1 MAHMPYP
8 LIPVE
13 PNRGD
18 PWPDMAS
25 AITATV
31 REVTADIPGLKASMT
46 AFSSSLAATNSTIAT
61 LQNQVGAISTPPPMT
76 ADFTAVYNAAK
87 A

>member
-1 MAHMPYP
+1 MVRVYQDMSTPLALTMAHMPYP

-18 PWPDMAS
+18 PVAGYGIRHYRDRTRS
-25 AITATV
+25 Y
-31 REVTADIPGLKASMT
+31 
-46 AFSSSLAATNSTIAT
+46 
-61 LQNQVGAISTPPPMT
+61 GAISTPPPMT

>member
-18 PWPDMAS
+18 PVAGYGIRHYRDRTRS
-25 AITATV
+25 Y
-31 REVTADIPGLKASMT
+31 
-46 AFSSSLAATNSTIAT
+46 
-61 LQNQVGAISTPPPMT
+61 GAISTPPPMT